1 MSLNSRVTSF
11 IKSNQKGTVVAVDL
25 LIACMDHWMGPS
37 RDWTPLA
44 RLVTSVDSRMA
55 ARMQRMVGK
64 ALGGVS
70 KVTDTDAEFG
80 VKYKA
85 SKNAGPSEKM
95 ATLRDLCT
103 AGESIYS
110 NAVDEWLEIE
120 AKTPAE
126 FDMAKYAARVAAKLD
141 KEAVSEEEFLNAV
154 KRAYISINAAK
165 AKADPRAEP
174 AF

>member
-1 MSLNSRVTSF
+1 MSINSRVTSF

-55 ARMQRMVGK
+55 QRMQRIVGK

-80 VKYKA
+80 IKYKA
-85 SKNAGPSEKM
+85 SRNAGPSDKM
-95 ATLRDLCT
+95 GTLRDLCT

-110 NAVDEWLEIE
+110 AAMDEWLEIE
-120 AKTPAE
+120 AKAPKA
-126 FDMAKYAARVAAKLD
+126 FDLQAYAKRVAAKLD
-141 KEAVSEEEFLNAV
+141 QENATEEEFLAAV
-154 KRAYISINAAK
+154 KAAYISISAAK
-165 AKADPRAEP
+165 AKADPLAEP
-174 AF
+174 TF